1 MASSDEE
8 GEIIP
13 SGVNDY
19 WFENENDGFAPLSSL
34 TLLWSTSDEI
44 SCSSG
49 TKIYLR
55 GTADDGLQKVHKQII
70 GWRFE
75 LSNEEQPEIS
85 VRLKDKNWITLQRP
99 RKCFESAFRTVLVTV
114 SWLHAVKWNPEET
127 GVSIWNKIM
136 KAFSSFD
143 VMPSENDLINHMSM
157 IREAAKRDADFAKSK
172 YLLNFIGEGDSNEL
186 SHEDVRFSRKPKFI
200 IDSEE
205 ESDKSDGELGVNV
218 GQSVGYD
225 TTFSAGA
232 ERGSDSET
240 RNNSAL
246 ASRLRAP
253 PLSLEFAAF
262 FLCEGRCLRSFHPT
276 IEDGKDSL
284 CDSLGFTKAQVTAF
298 PNFYCEN
305 CKNKKHQCFACGN
318 LGSSDESSNAE
329 VFPCITANCG
339 QHYHPACVA
348 RLLYP
353 GIDAE
358 QQERRKRVVIDKTF
372 ICPLHICTLCRK
384 GENRNVHDLQ
394 FAVCRRCPKAYH
406 RKCLPKEI
414 PLTFDY
420 EKGIAQRAWDNL
432 LDRRILMYCMDHEI
446 VPELGTPARNH
457 LVFPYNKV
465 KEKKQ
470 GHKLF
475 SKEKD
480 AILLRKSFEDLPH
493 KKSLATNLVTRE
505 SMAIQNDS
513 STKVRDKICNE
524 KGLCFSHGSL
534 ESVAS
539 SKYLKDEKKSLSGR
553 SLPSI
558 GSKLILSKDN
568 THTSSRIQQAVSL
581 QRKLVSQR
589 TETRSLDKPLVKKV
603 KTSPD
608 SIQADMEK
616 EILSLVKESMS
627 TVNEEEFKKNNQCFG
642 SSSCFTETGFD
653 KSLTLGKVEGSVKAI
668 QTALQK
674 LEEGCSIEDAK
685 AICEPGILHQ
695 LFIWQKQLKV
705 YLAPFLHGMRY
716 TSFGRH
722 FTKIDK
728 LKEIVDRL
736 HWYVQNGDMVLDFCC
751 GSNDFSC
758 LMKSKLEQMGKSCS
772 FKNYDLIQ
780 AKNDFSFEKR
790 DWMSVTAEE
799 LPNGSQLIIGLNP
812 PFGVNGYLAN
822 KFIDKALTFKPKLLV
837 LIVPKVTKRLDRKKG
852 GYDLIWEDD
861 EMLSGKAFYLP
872 GSVDVRDKQ
881 LEDWN
886 NKTPPLYLWSRPDW
900 SARHRAIALQHCHI
914 KDKYDDAHVKG
925 IEVKNYLMEENHDCY
940 QDYAGLHEPGDFLS
954 IFDGVP
960 DDNGGATPEEGGNSF
975 GHLKEMTFPAS
986 VEADSMAIDMDL
998 SSP

>member
-225 TTFSAGA
+225 TVCAICDNGG
-232 ERGSDSET
+232 EI
-240 RNNSAL
+240 L
-246 ASRLRAP
+246 P
-253 PLSLEFAAF
+253 
-262 FLCEGRCLRSFHPT
+262 CEGRCLRSFHPT

-695 LFIWQKQLKV
+695 LFIWQ
-705 YLAPFLHGMRY
+705 
-716 TSFGRH
+716 
-722 FTKIDK
+722 
-728 LKEIVDRL
+728 IVDRL

>member
-13 SGVNDY
+13 SVVNDY

-49 TKIYLR
+49 TKVYLR

-75 LSNEEQPEIS
+75 LSNEQQPEIS
-85 VRLKDKNWITLQRP
+85 VLLKDKNRITLQRP

-114 SWLHAVKWNPEET
+114 SWLHAVKWNPEKT

-186 SHEDVRFSRKPKFI
+186 FHEDVRSSRKPKFI
-200 IDSEE
+200 IDSEEE

-225 TTFSAGA
+225 TVCAICDNGG
-232 ERGSDSET
+232 EI
-240 RNNSAL
+240 L
-246 ASRLRAP
+246 P
-253 PLSLEFAAF
+253 
-262 FLCEGRCLRSFHPT
+262 CEGRCLRSFHPT

-420 EKGIAQRAWDNL
+420 EKGIPQRAWDNL

-493 KKSLATNLVTRE
+493 KKSLATKLVTRE

-513 STKVRDKICNE
+513 STKVRDNE
-524 KGLCFSHGSL
+524 KGLYFSHGSL

-539 SKYLKDEKKSLSGR
+539 GKYVKDEKKSLSGR

-558 GSKLILSKDN
+558 GSKLILGKDN
-568 THTSSRIQQAVSL
+568 THKSSRIQQAVSL

-589 TETRSLDKPLVKKV
+589 TETRSLDKPLGKKV

-608 SIQADMEK
+608 FIQADMEK

-642 SSSCFTETGFD
+642 SSTCFTETGFD

-674 LEEGCSIEDAK
+674 LDEGCSIEDAK

-695 LFIWQKQLKV
+695 LFIWQQLKV

-758 LMKSKLEQMGKSCS
+758 LMKSKLEQMGKPCL

-900 SARHRAIALQHCHI
+900 SARHRAIALQHGHI

-940 QDYAGLHEPGDFLS
+940 QDYAGLHAPGDVLS

>member
-1 MASSDEE
+1 
-8 GEIIP
+8 
-13 SGVNDY
+13 
-19 WFENENDGFAPLSSL
+19 
-34 TLLWSTSDEI
+34 
-44 SCSSG
+44 
-49 TKIYLR
+49 
-55 GTADDGLQKVHKQII
+55 
-70 GWRFE
+70 
-75 LSNEEQPEIS
+75 
-85 VRLKDKNWITLQRP
+85 
-99 RKCFESAFRTVLVTV
+99 
-114 SWLHAVKWNPEET
+114 
-127 GVSIWNKIM
+127 
-136 KAFSSFD
+136 
-143 VMPSENDLINHMSM
+143 MPSENDLINHMSM

-186 SHEDVRFSRKPKFI
+186 FHEDVRSSRKPKFI
-200 IDSEE
+200 IDSEEE

-225 TTFSAGA
+225 TVCAICDNGG
-232 ERGSDSET
+232 EI
-240 RNNSAL
+240 L
-246 ASRLRAP
+246 P
-253 PLSLEFAAF
+253 
-262 FLCEGRCLRSFHPT
+262 CEGRCLRSFHPT

-420 EKGIAQRAWDNL
+420 EKGIPQRAWDNL

-480 AILLRKSFEDLPH
+480 AILLRKSFEDLPQ

-505 SMAIQNDS
+505 SIAIQNDS

-534 ESVAS
+534 ESAAS
-539 SKYLKDEKKSLSGR
+539 SKYLKDEKKSLSRR

-558 GSKLILSKDN
+558 GSKLILGKDN
-568 THTSSRIQQAVSL
+568 THKSSRIQQAVSL

-589 TETRSLDKPLVKKV
+589 TETRSLDKPLGKKV

-608 SIQADMEK
+608 FIQADMEK

-642 SSSCFTETGFD
+642 SSTCFTETGFD

-674 LEEGCSIEDAK
+674 LDEGCSIEDAK

-695 LFIWQKQLKV
+695 LSIWQKQLKV

-758 LMKSKLEQMGKSCS
+758 LMKSKLEQIGKSCS

-900 SARHRAIALQHCHI
+900 SARHRAIALQHGHI

-940 QDYAGLHEPGDFLS
+940 QDYAGLHAPGDVLS

-975 GHLKEMTFPAS
+975 AHLKEMTFPAS

>member
-13 SGVNDY
+13 SVVNDY

-49 TKIYLR
+49 TKVYLR

-75 LSNEEQPEIS
+75 LSDEQQPEIS
-85 VRLKDKNWITLQRP
+85 VLLKDKNRITLQRP

-186 SHEDVRFSRKPKFI
+186 FHEDVRSSRKPKFI
-200 IDSEE
+200 IDSEEE

-225 TTFSAGA
+225 TVCAICDNGG
-232 ERGSDSET
+232 EI
-240 RNNSAL
+240 L
-246 ASRLRAP
+246 P
-253 PLSLEFAAF
+253 
-262 FLCEGRCLRSFHPT
+262 CEGRCLRSFHPT

-305 CKNKKHQCFACGN
+305 CKKKKHQCFACGN

-358 QQERRKRVVIDKTF
+358 QHERRKRVVIDKTF

-420 EKGIAQRAWDNL
+420 EKGIPQRAWDNL

-493 KKSLATNLVTRE
+493 KKSLATKLVTRE

-513 STKVRDKICNE
+513 STKVRDNE
-524 KGLCFSHGSL
+524 KGLYFSHGSL

-539 SKYLKDEKKSLSGR
+539 SKYVKDEKKSLSGR

-558 GSKLILSKDN
+558 GSKLILGKDN
-568 THTSSRIQQAVSL
+568 THKSSRIQQAVSL

-589 TETRSLDKPLVKKV
+589 TETRSLDKPLGKKV

-608 SIQADMEK
+608 FIQADMEK

-642 SSSCFTETGFD
+642 SSTCFTETGFD

-674 LEEGCSIEDAK
+674 LDEGCSIEDAK

-758 LMKSKLEQMGKSCS
+758 LMKSKLEQMGKPCL

-900 SARHRAIALQHCHI
+900 SARHRAIALQHGHI

-940 QDYAGLHEPGDFLS
+940 QDYAGLHAPGDVLS